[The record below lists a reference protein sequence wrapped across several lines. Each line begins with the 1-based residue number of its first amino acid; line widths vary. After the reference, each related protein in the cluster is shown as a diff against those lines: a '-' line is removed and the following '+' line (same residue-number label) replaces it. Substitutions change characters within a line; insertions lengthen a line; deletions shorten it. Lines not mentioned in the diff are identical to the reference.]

1 MFYFCETQNNVFS
14 GATFESTLHFVFAI
28 ASSVVFSIEIMSNT
42 QLQKCRLILVTWM
55 VTAALVHLL
64 VGLLMPWLAA
74 SPWTDAYHQLIEV
87 GFWREGAPLAARA
100 QQIWWMSLFG
110 ATVQSLAVCMLV
122 LTLIGHFHRS
132 RLAWGGLIA
141 AIILWAPQDMAIS
154 LQAGVI
160 VNVWI
165 DAIAVL
171 LLVPPLGIL
180 WWIDGKPANKFI

>member
-1 MFYFCETQNNVFS
+1 MTKNNTARD
-14 GATFESTLHFVFAI
+14 ATLESNLHLGFPVT
-28 ASSVVFSIEIMSNT
+28 FSIAFSTRMMSIT
-42 QLQKCRLILVTWM
+42 QVQKWRLILVTWM
-55 VTAALVHLL
+55 ITAALVHLL

-74 SPWTDAYHQLIEV
+74 SPWTEAYHQLIEA
-87 GFWREGAPLAARA
+87 GFWRAAAPSAARA
-100 QQIWWMSLFG
+100 QQVWWMGIFG
-110 ATVQSLAVCMLV
+110 ATIQSLAICMLV

-141 AIILWAPQDMAIS
+141 SIILWAPQDIALS

-171 LLVPPLGIL
+171 LLVPPLGML
-180 WWIDGKPANKFI
+180 WWIDGKPANKFV

>member
-1 MFYFCETQNNVFS
+1 VFQFCETQNNVVS
-14 GATFESTLHFVFAI
+14 DATFESTLHFAFAI
-28 ASSVVFSIEIMSNT
+28 ASSIAISIKIMRNM
-42 QLQKCRLILVTWM
+42 QVQKLRLVLVGWM
-55 VTAALVHLL
+55 VSAALVHLL

-74 SPWTDAYHQLIEV
+74 SPWTDAYHQLIEA

-122 LTLIGHFHRS
+122 LTLIGHWHRS
-132 RLAWGGLIA
+132 RLAWGGLIT

-171 LLVPPLGIL
+171 LLVPPLGVL
-180 WWIDGKPANKFI
+180 WWIDGKPANKSI